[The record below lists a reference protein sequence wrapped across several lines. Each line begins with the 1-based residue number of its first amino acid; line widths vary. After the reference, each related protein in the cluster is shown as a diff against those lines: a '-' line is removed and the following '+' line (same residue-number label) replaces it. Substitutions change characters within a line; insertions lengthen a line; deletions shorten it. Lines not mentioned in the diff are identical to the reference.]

1 MTAQQ
6 LQQQSGKGQPLQ
18 SHMDHTRTM
27 RGTAAF
33 VLEGPDTTHRVSAVL
48 EVPGQPK
55 DQSAYHSELAG
66 LYGTTVM
73 TTTICNINN
82 ITEGSIEVGC
92 DGLSALKQALA
103 HDDDVDPTKQH
114 FDVISAIRQLKA
126 SSPIKWTTRHILGHQ
141 DDDPTWIAGQH

>member
-33 VLEGPDTTHRVSAVL
+33 VLEGTDTTHRVSAVL

-55 DQSAYHSELAG
+55 DQSAYHSELADHRNDHNY
-66 LYGTTVM
+66 L
-73 TTTICNINN
+73 
-82 ITEGSIEVGC
+82 
-92 DGLSALKQALA
+92 Q
-103 HDDDVDPTKQH
+103 HKQH
-114 FDVISAIRQLKA
+114 HGRK
-126 SSPIKWTTRHILGHQ
+126 H
-141 DDDPTWIAGQH
+141 